1 MTKSRHSATR
11 LRLSR
16 LVRCL
21 VALCCLKVSL
31 LGLAVLDVPL
41 PSWLGNMP
49 GALPGS
55 GQQQDRDGNGA
66 MPDDAET
73 ARRLDAALRARGLTA
88 GPAAEGQPGE
98 SGPVAVGEM
107 TRGASGAGA
116 GSPAVADVADAGLA
130 AAADVAASAASQ
142 AMPQGSAAAELAA
155 AARPRPREQQ
165 ALPAPL
171 IAPLAERGGAPDTAG
186 TSAIS
191 GTSGTSGTSG
201 IAGTPDTSEASGTP
215 GAGNALTPALP
226 VPPPLGSPLAAAGI
240 PAPQTEPGTA
250 TPASGG
256 EASLWNMLGLT
267 SLPIPGL
274 GSAQAAHAAA
284 LDMPVPPVPPPASPF
299 APAEQTA
306 PLRSPSGMSGGSRDM
321 PGAPAIPATIPRG
334 QDAGGAPLPA
344 RGEGAPLLPALPQ
357 GTPAPTVAAPA
368 PRVTPQPPADDPNA
382 KAQELAR
389 QQQDILM
396 LRQQMDQRLKDLQNA
411 EDKMKDMIREAK
423 ELEDKKVRNLILM
436 YGNMKPRMAAQAL
449 ENMDE
454 RVAVRILSGMPPKQS
469 GEILTY
475 TKPAKTAKF
484 TEMITRMRMPE

>member
-49 GALPGS
+49 GALSGS
-55 GQQQDRDGNGA
+55 GQQQDRDGNGS

-88 GPAAEGQPGE
+88 GPATEGQPGE
-98 SGPVAVGEM
+98 SGPVPVGEM
-107 TRGASGAGA
+107 TRDASRAGA

-130 AAADVAASAASQ
+130 AAADLATSAASQ
-142 AMPQGSAAAELAA
+142 AMPQGAAAAELAA

-171 IAPLAERGGAPDTAG
+171 IAPLAARGGAPDTAG
-186 TSAIS
+186 TS
-191 GTSGTSGTSG
+191 
-201 IAGTPDTSEASGTP
+201 GTPDASGMA
-215 GAGNALTPALP
+215 GAGNALTPSLP
-226 VPPPLGSPLAAAGI
+226 VPPLLGSPLAAAGI

-250 TPASGG
+250 TPAPGG

-306 PLRSPSGMSGGSRDM
+306 PLRSPADMGGMGGGSRDM
-321 PGAPAIPATIPRG
+321 PGAPAIPSTIPRG

-357 GTPAPTVAAPA
+357 GTPAPTLSAPA